1 MIVGTTHNLA
11 PMNMSVRRAAENMI
25 RNGNYDES
33 ILNRIE
39 MAVRAY
45 DP

>member
-1 MIVGTTHNLA
+1 
-11 PMNMSVRRAAENMI
+11 MNMSVRRAAESMI
-25 RNGNYDES
+25 HGGSVEEAA
-33 ILNRIE
+33 LNQVE